1 MKNIDLVDAKLFDA
15 GSALRKMQAQEKRAV
30 DPNREYV
37 SNHAA
42 FLAACG
48 TVDDLFYERDDRKRD
63 AAIKVWKKDWENK
76 LSQEDRQVYD
86 FMREDR
92 NTELHE
98 GQSVRETKTEQVAV
112 GNLYQDD
119 GCTITGTGG
128 MIGDGPQRAPL
139 VIYKPRY
146 VYEIGGV
153 ERDVTKVCE
162 VYLAL
167 LQKNG
172 CGCKSKQFV
181 RSVRHAAQSARMH
194 GPTGTSERLSACM
207 VRRSL
212 PKSSRRSSVSTCR
225 PSG

>member
-37 SNHAA
+37 SNHAT

-63 AAIKVWKKDWENK
+63 AAIKAWKKDWENK
-76 LSQEDRQVYD
+76 LSPDDRQVYD

-112 GNLYQDD
+112 GNFYQDD
-119 GCTITGTGG
+119 RSTITGTGG
-128 MIGDGPQRAPL
+128 MIDDGPQRAPL
-139 VIYKPRY
+139 VINKQRY

-153 ERDVTKVCE
+153 ERNVTKVCE
-162 VYLAL
+162 AYLAL
-167 LQKNG
+167 LQKM
-172 CGCKSKQFV
+172 
-181 RSVRHAAQSARMH
+181 AADARA
-194 GPTGTSERLSACM
+194 SNL
-207 VRRSL
+207 
-212 PKSSRRSSVSTCR
+212 
-225 PSG
+225 